1 MKLLLWP
8 VEFILKL
15 TGKFIAVIIG
25 LVISILGFAL
35 CLTIIGAVIGIP
47 LIIFGVLLMVK
58 GIF

>member
-1 MKLLLWP
+1 MKILLWP
-8 VEFILKL
+8 VIFILML

-47 LIIFGVLLMVK
+47 LIIFGVLLMAK